1 MALGLIAARFSYLF
15 DQNEIGQ
22 SPNIVFGSA
31 IAIFLIGIS
40 LIMGL
45 LTYAEIFNPVKR
57 QARLSLLV
65 AALVLVAWSF
75 VNVKLETLYYLLVVI
90 AILLGEIIYLTSLY
104 YNLNI
109 GEGKKIE
116 DAVGSE

>member
-1 MALGLIAARFSYLF
+1 
-15 DQNEIGQ
+15 
-22 SPNIVFGSA
+22 FGSA

-45 LTYAEIFNPVKR
+45 LTYAEIFSSIKR
-57 QARLSLLV
+57 PARLSLLV

-90 AILLGEIIYLTSLY
+90 AILLAEIIYLTSLY
-104 YNLNI
+104 YNLDT
-109 GEGKKIE
+109 GRKEVEQGT
-116 DAVGSE
+116 GSE